1 LIDPYI
7 LNKIRPDPVLLR
19 KLSDEEKDAVVM
31 KNTGG
36 DPYGFENKHIMKLCR
51 DILEDYRMYA
61 KTSFMRS
68 WKDQNFTTDEL
79 KRTAKD
85 SDHDWY

>member
-1 LIDPYI
+1 
-7 LNKIRPDPVLLR
+7 
-19 KLSDEEKDAVVM
+19 M

-51 DILEDYRMYA
+51 DILEDYRLYEN
-61 KTSFMRS
+61 TSFMRGY
-68 WKDQNFTTDEL
+68 KQQNYRSEEL

-85 SDHDWY
+85 ADHTYY